1 MSQLKFF
8 ALDSTGQPKLTQ
20 SGSKAATII
29 RQLNQAIIDN
39 RDYSFGWFKGLNVE
53 TTDANAYEFADEL
66 REYAKFNAK
75 KSIWDNTLATGNYFK
90 WDYYAQES
98 RATASLN
105 IVDTEFIDDR
115 AFQIKTS
122 EQNGDSNFIEYYG
135 RYQPELFEIS
145 DVYYTTTQLQTFQ
158 DAGQQP
164 PIPPAPGVMAPPP
177 PPPALVTADPVIFDE
192 VPAPPAPPT
201 FRLAALLPAAL
212 APPPPPPAL
221 PSKTLGLPAKP

>member
-53 TTDANAYEFADEL
+53 TSSDNAYEFADEL

-90 WDYYAQES
+90 WDYYTQES

-105 IVDTEFIDDR
+105 IVDTEFINDR
-115 AFQIKTS
+115 AFQIKSS

-135 RYQPELFEIS
+135 RYQPKLFEIS
-145 DVYYTTTQLQTFQ
+145 DVYYTITQLQTFL
-158 DAGQQP
+158 DAGQLP
-164 PIPPAPGVMAPPP
+164 PIPPAPYDTLNREHVLAWFKGVNLAP
-177 PPPALVTADPVIFDE
+177 T
-192 VPAPPAPPT
+192 T
-201 FRLAALLPAAL
+201 AALDRYRERIKNYLTDPRVQ
-212 APPPPPPAL
+212 PDIKIDVGIFI
-221 PSKTLGLPAKP
+221 SK

>member
-53 TTDANAYEFADEL
+53 TSSDNAYEFADEL

-90 WDYYAQES
+90 WDYYTQES

-105 IVDTEFIDDR
+105 IVDTEFINDR
-115 AFQIKTS
+115 AFQIKSS

-135 RYQPELFEIS
+135 RYQPKLFEIY
-145 DVYYTTTQLQTFQ
+145 DVYYTITQLQTFL
-158 DAGQQP
+158 DAGQLP
-164 PIPPAPGVMAPPP
+164 PIPPAPYDTLNREHVLAWFKGVNLAP
-177 PPPALVTADPVIFDE
+177 T
-192 VPAPPAPPT
+192 T
-201 FRLAALLPAAL
+201 AALDRYRERIKNYLTDPRVQ
-212 APPPPPPAL
+212 PDIKIDVGIFI
-221 PSKTLGLPAKP
+221 SK

>member
-1 MSQLKFF
+1 MSTQLKFF

-39 RDYSFGWFKGLNVE
+39 KDYSFGWFKGLNVE

-105 IVDTEFIDDR
+105 IVDTEFINDR
-115 AFQIKTS
+115 AFQIKSS

-164 PIPPAPGVMAPPP
+164 PIPPAPYDTLNREHVLAWFKGVNLAP
-177 PPPALVTADPVIFDE
+177 T
-192 VPAPPAPPT
+192 T
-201 FRLAALLPAAL
+201 AALDRYRERIKNYLTDPRVQ
-212 APPPPPPAL
+212 PDIKIDVGIFI
-221 PSKTLGLPAKP
+221 SK

>member
-105 IVDTEFIDDR
+105 IVDTEFINDR
-115 AFQIKTS
+115 AFQIKSS

-135 RYQPELFEIS
+135 RYQPELFEIY
-145 DVYYTTTQLQTFQ
+145 DVYYTVVPT
-158 DAGQQP
+158 AG
-164 PIPPAPGVMAPPP
+164 IIILPPP
-177 PPPALVTADPVIFDE
+177 YDTLNREHVLAWFKGVNL
-192 VPAPPAPPT
+192 APT
-201 FRLAALLPAAL
+201 TAALDRYRERIKNYLTDPRVQ
-212 APPPPPPAL
+212 PDIKIDVGIFI
-221 PSKTLGLPAKP
+221 SK